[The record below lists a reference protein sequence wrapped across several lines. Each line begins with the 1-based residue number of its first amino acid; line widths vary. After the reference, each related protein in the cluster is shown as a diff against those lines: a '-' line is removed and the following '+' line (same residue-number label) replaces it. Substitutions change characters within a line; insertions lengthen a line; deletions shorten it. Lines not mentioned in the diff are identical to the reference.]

1 MSKRIFLGLDMG
13 GTDIKGTATN
23 DAGDI
28 LIADDDWTKIESFA
42 SQGPQITLQQ
52 LKKAGQQALDLIGAQ
67 WEDVVCVGLDTPG
80 PASLD
85 GELSQ
90 SPNLNHP
97 EWNDFGVR
105 EELEKVLG
113 RPVIYNNDGNAA
125 AYWEYFRLY
134 KDGKEKILA
143 AAILGTGLGGALI
156 HKGEVVTGA
165 RGFGAEFGH
174 IRLPTHK
181 LVPAGQPVPVC
192 GCGKEGCAEA
202 YVSLTALKYHME
214 QGLQLPENQDH
225 PLHQMEDVEN
235 SRAKSLLKSAQ
246 NGDAFAQGL
255 FDFQAKAL
263 GLLFVQLANCFDPHI
278 FIVGGGLTE
287 GKDENSKKFIDR
299 FIGIVKSTFEEE
311 AFEQSAKNIQ
321 IEIAGAQD
329 HAGCQGSALLAR
341 QHANKVGL

>member
-28 LIADDDWTKIESFA
+28 LISDEDWTKIESFA
-42 SQGPQITLQQ
+42 RQGPQKTLQQ
-52 LKKAGQQALDLIGAQ
+52 LKLAGQQALDLIGSQ

-97 EWNDFGVR
+97 EWNNFGVR

-125 AYWEYFRLY
+125 AYWEYFRLF

-181 LVPAGQPVPVC
+181 LVPQDQPSPVC

-202 YVSLTALKYHME
+202 YVSLTALKYYMDL
-214 QGLQLPENQDH
+214 GLALPENKDH

-235 SRAKSLLKSAQ
+235 SRAKSLLKVLKLETPSLK
-246 NGDAFAQGL
+246 GFL
-255 FDFQAKAL
+255 ISKPKAL

-299 FIGIVKSTFEEE
+299 FIG
-311 AFEQSAKNIQ
+311 
-321 IEIAGAQD
+321 
-329 HAGCQGSALLAR
+329 L
-341 QHANKVGL
+341 